1 MSVASFT
8 VVRTWKQPRCP
19 STDELIKKLWHIYK
33 MEYDSATKKNEFQS
47 VLVRMRK
54 EAVKQSEVSQE
65 EKKSIVY

>member
-1 MSVASFT
+1 
-8 VVRTWKQPRCP
+8 
-19 STDELIKKLWHIYK
+19 